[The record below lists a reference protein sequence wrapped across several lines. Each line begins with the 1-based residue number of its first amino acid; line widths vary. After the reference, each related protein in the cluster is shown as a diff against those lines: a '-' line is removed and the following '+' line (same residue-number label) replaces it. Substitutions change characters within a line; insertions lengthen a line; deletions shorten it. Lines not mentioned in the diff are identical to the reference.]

1 MDCQDDFGSINFMMS
16 LRNRHQALNKCNSDG
31 KGDEAREI
39 DVSEN
44 VNVLASSKNL
54 DNEEELESRQAFNH
68 TKMLDGSNC
77 DSAAIKKKL
86 LKKMKNHSSS
96 KSKTSSN
103 SKWSTA
109 VRLGISVFVIATFVL
124 SLNQMQTVDGQRH
137 SPDSDREKKI
147 PDEQ

>member
-1 MDCQDDFGSINFMMS
+1 MMS
-16 LRNRHQALNKCNSDG
+16 LRNRHPVLHKFNSG
-31 KGDEAREI
+31 EHGDDASERDA
-39 DVSEN
+39 SEN
-44 VNVLASSKNL
+44 VNVMASSN
-54 DNEEELESRQAFNH
+54 NSNSVEELESKTAFNH
-68 TKMLDGSNC
+68 TNILDGSNC

-103 SKWSTA
+103 SSWSTA
-109 VRLGISVFVIATFVL
+109 LRLGVGVFVIATFVL